1 VKIRKLWNQFWFA
14 PTEQLP
20 VEVFRVFVGITG
32 GFFYLFRM
40 FDFEFFFGEQGILT
54 ADGAR
59 DMTPPSFRSPIPWE
73 MLAALPSPLP
83 EILHGVFVLL
93 LFAIGLG
100 LFSGRN
106 ARIAVIA
113 AFIIHLSFLFRN
125 FGIIYGPDLVL
136 TCWLFYLCFMNHSV
150 VLRIG
155 RPYHRGVKSDSA
167 TGMARRLAQL
177 HLCTIYAYSGFE
189 KARGMSWWRGDALW
203 AVFGNGQIVSWD
215 LSFVAPYP
223 ILLVL
228 ATFSTLLWEVYFPVL
243 VWTRLKHAT
252 LLFGVALHSGIGLLM
267 NLKCF
272 ALSMLAPYALFLSEN
287 TLEKI
292 FSPIHAAFR
301 DFLVA
306 MAPKRAYKKIWR
318 K

>member
-1 VKIRKLWNQFWFA
+1 
-14 PTEQLP
+14 
-20 VEVFRVFVGITG
+20 
-32 GFFYLFRM
+32 
-40 FDFEFFFGEQGILT
+40 
-54 ADGAR
+54 
-59 DMTPPSFRSPIPWE
+59 
-73 MLAALPSPLP
+73 
-83 EILHGVFVLL
+83 
-93 LFAIGLG
+93 
-100 LFSGRN
+100 
-106 ARIAVIA
+106 
-113 AFIIHLSFLFRN
+113 
-125 FGIIYGPDLVL
+125 
-136 TCWLFYLCFMNHSV
+136 
-150 VLRIG
+150 
-155 RPYHRGVKSDSA
+155 
-167 TGMARRLAQL
+167 
-177 HLCTIYAYSGFE
+177 
-189 KARGMSWWRGDALW
+189 MSWWRGDALW